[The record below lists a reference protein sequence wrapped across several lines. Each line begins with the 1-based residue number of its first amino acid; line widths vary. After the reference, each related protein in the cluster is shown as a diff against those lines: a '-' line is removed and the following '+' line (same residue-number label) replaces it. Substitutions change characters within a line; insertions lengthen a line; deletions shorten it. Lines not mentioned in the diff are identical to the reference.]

1 VKHRVTFH
9 RISAATWALLL
20 IPSLIWWRDSV
31 TFVIIASIYANIK
44 SDWGAAEAADEHEVL
59 QRLARIEEELT
70 MIKNSRRRG
79 P

>member
-1 VKHRVTFH
+1 
-9 RISAATWALLL
+9 
-20 IPSLIWWRDSV
+20 V